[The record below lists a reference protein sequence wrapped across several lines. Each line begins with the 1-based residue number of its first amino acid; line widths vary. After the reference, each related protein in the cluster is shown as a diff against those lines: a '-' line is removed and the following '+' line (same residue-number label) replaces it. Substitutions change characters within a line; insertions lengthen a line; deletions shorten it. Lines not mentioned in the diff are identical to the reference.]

1 MILAI
6 IYEPPRRSLS
16 GNRGRYCA
24 DVDAEAGIAILLK
37 LDVVLF
43 CHVHESSCTRLQ
55 KELAYIPTMHFHS
68 GNIPSMLRPFSGGG
82 RFSMF

>member
-1 MILAI
+1 M
-6 IYEPPRRSLS
+6 
-16 GNRGRYCA
+16 
-24 DVDAEAGIAILLK
+24 DAEAGIAILLK

-68 GNIPSMLRPFSGGG
+68 GHIPSMLRPFSGGAG
-82 RFSMF
+82 SLCFEAGHRFCPFAATTYRSFTWESSC